1 MKYLVTK
8 EIFIKAPVK
17 TVFSKI
23 VDLKEWENWSP
34 WIKMD
39 PGMKNNYSKVTD
51 EVGASQEWKGEIT
64 GTGKQEIAKIE
75 GHKNI
80 EFRTEFVSPFKS
92 ISFPRFELHD
102 QDQGT
107 LVKWHMEAALPWFMF
122 PLVGMM
128 KMFIGRDFERGLKML
143 KEYVETGEVLSETKY
158 EGIVTL
164 DGQPYVG
171 IRTKTH
177 MSEIGSKMNHDFDAL
192 MKYVS
197 THKLKTTG
205 VPFALYH
212 VFDMAKGK
220 VEYTAGIAV
229 TNDHH
234 PEAPF
239 YVGNYATTKALKVLH
254 TGSYHNLDTSWA
266 AAMSWFR
273 TNKLKK
279 SKPGVAFEFYLDN
292 PSTTPVKKMRTEILI
307 GTR

>member
-1 MKYLVTK
+1 
-8 EIFIKAPVK
+8 
-17 TVFSKI
+17 
-23 VDLKEWENWSP
+23 
-34 WIKMD
+34 
-39 PGMKNNYSKVTD
+39 
-51 EVGASQEWKGEIT
+51 
-64 GTGKQEIAKIE
+64 
-75 GHKNI
+75 
-80 EFRTEFVSPFKS
+80 
-92 ISFPRFELHD
+92 
-102 QDQGT
+102 
-107 LVKWHMEAALPWFMF
+107 
-122 PLVGMM
+122 
-128 KMFIGRDFERGLKML
+128 
-143 KEYVETGEVLSETKY
+143 
-158 EGIVTL
+158 
-164 DGQPYVG
+164 
-171 IRTKTH
+171 
-177 MSEIGSKMNHDFDAL
+177 MNHDFDAL

-292 PSTTPVKKMRTEILI
+292 PSTTPAKKMRTEILI